1 MTREMAEKCLVNRR
15 IVFYTDNDGE
25 SKKVLITAVTSE
37 EVLITFLDVFEN
49 RWVGLNEVEE

>member
-25 SKKVLITAVTSE
+25 SKEVLITAVTSE
-37 EVLITFLDVFEN
+37 EVLIAFPGVFEC
-49 RWVGLNEVEE
+49 RWVGLGEVEL